1 VDCEEVEMGST
12 SHRLEIFLGHM
23 MEEPSNDNILKSPLG
38 GEPKECMHMIR
49 RHLTRRNVKGEVSWH
64 MRPRINMNIRHGAA
78 RAVVVVEVEM
88 GKTRR
93 KGKRKRQGKMA
104 QNMMKEPS
112 RKDPREF

>member
-1 VDCEEVEMGST
+1 
-12 SHRLEIFLGHM
+12 
-23 MEEPSNDNILKSPLG
+23 
-38 GEPKECMHMIR
+38 
-49 RHLTRRNVKGEVSWH
+49 

-88 GKTRR
+88 AKTRR
-93 KGKRKRQGKMA
+93 KGKRKRHGKMA